1 MTQETLIIIKPDAM
15 KKKLAPEILG
25 RFEREGLR
33 VKEFSI
39 VRLTKEFVRAF
50 YSHLKNKLNH
60 EQLNSLH
67 DFMTSYRVMTAV
79 LEGEDAV
86 SKARNICGP
95 TDPSKA
101 PKGTIRGD
109 FSNDNMEEKTR
120 MNQAVENAVHSSGNI
135 EDAKKE
141 IEFVREFLSKN

>member
-1 MTQETLIIIKPDAM
+1 MTEETLIIIKPDAM

-25 RFEREGLR
+25 RFEREGLK

-39 VRLTKEFVRAF
+39 VRLTKDFVMNF
-50 YSHLKNKLNH
+50 YSHLKGKLN
-60 EQLNSLH
+60 EESLNAVH

-86 SKARNICGP
+86 KKARNICGP

-109 FSNDNMEEKTR
+109 FSNDRMEEKT
-120 MNQAVENAVHSSGNI
+120 MINQAVENAVHSSGNI
-135 EDAKKE
+135 EEAKRE
-141 IEFVREFLSKN
+141 IEFVREFIKNI